1 MTWATLRRPTLMI
14 NFILKLITIFVHK
27 GTLSRLITNTLT
39 DLWSILRASWACQ
52 RCPCWGRGRRPC
64 PPWRRTTPR
73 PATSRWPA
81 GGGSWSAPGALHR
94 LAKTWTTSFWFEV
107 SSFILSHKNWSCF
120 SIFPTSDSSPSPP
133 SQARPRGTLQTAP
146 PRKRRASR
154 LNVFPYRQPL
164 YLTI

>member
-14 NFILKLITIFVHK
+14 NFLLKLITMFVHK
-27 GTLSRLITNTLT
+27 GTLTSLIANTLT

-73 PATSRWPA
+73 PATSSWPA

-94 LAKTWTTSFWFEV
+94 LAKTWTRSFWFEV
-107 SSFILSHKNWSCF
+107 SSFILSHKLWF
-120 SIFPTSDSSPSPP
+120 MFLYIYF
-133 SQARPRGTLQTAP
+133 
-146 PRKRRASR
+146 
-154 LNVFPYRQPL
+154 QPL
-164 YLTI
+164 TPVPLLPVKAGLEGLCKLLRLWEEEDLKSQLS

>member
-14 NFILKLITIFVHK
+14 NFLLKLITMFVHK
-27 GTLSRLITNTLT
+27 GTLTRLIANTLT

-73 PATSRWPA
+73 PATSSWPA

-94 LAKTWTTSFWFEV
+94 LAKTWTRSFCLMFQATISLSQTQMILYLSNLWLQSL
-107 SSFILSHKNWSCF
+107 SSQS
-120 SIFPTSDSSPSPP
+120 
-133 SQARPRGTLQTAP
+133 RP
-146 PRKRRASR
+146 ASR
-154 LNVFPYRQPL
+154 DSANCSA
-164 YLTI
+164 

>member
-14 NFILKLITIFVHK
+14 NFLLKLITIFVHK
-27 GTLSRLITNTLT
+27 GTLTRLIANTLT

-52 RCPCWGRGRRPC
+52 RCPCWARGRRPC

-94 LAKTWTTSFWFEV
+94 LAKTCTRSFLVCSFKLLSLSQTQMFLYLSNLWLQSL
-107 SSFILSHKNWSCF
+107 SSQ
-120 SIFPTSDSSPSPP
+120 SSP
-133 SQARPRGTLQTAP
+133 
-146 PRKRRASR
+146 ASR
-154 LNVFPYRQPL
+154 DSANCSA
-164 YLTI
+164 